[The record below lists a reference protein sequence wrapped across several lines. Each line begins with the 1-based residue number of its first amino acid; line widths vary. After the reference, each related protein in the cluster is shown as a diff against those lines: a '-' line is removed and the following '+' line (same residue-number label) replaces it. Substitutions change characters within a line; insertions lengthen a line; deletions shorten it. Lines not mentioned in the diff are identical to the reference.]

1 MAKDPAFLFYS
12 SDFLTGTMFWTN
24 EQIGLYIRMLCAQH
38 QHNGRIDT
46 NVLRTQC
53 DSIKNGDIVYAKFSH
68 DEYGSYNERLQIEM
82 EKRKAKSIKAS
93 ESVNKRWNKE
103 KNKVYDSNTNVL
115 RSENENENVNENINK
130 INNKVK
136 KLKFKPPTL
145 EQVSKFF
152 EDNGYTNADTAWN
165 YYNDADWTDST
176 GKPVLNWKQKMRI
189 VWFRDE
195 NKKKITLSLHDLDRR
210 ARELNEQILYPHEK

>member
-53 DSIKNGDIVYAKFSH
+53 DSITNGDIVYSKFKH
-68 DEYGSYNERLQIEM
+68 DKYGSYNERLQIEM
-82 EKRKAKSIKAS
+82 DKRKEKSIKAS

-103 KNKVYDSNTNVL
+103 KNKLYDSNTNVL
-115 RSENENENVNENINK
+115 RSENENENEDINK
-130 INNKVK
+130 DDNNNGKPK
-136 KLKFKPPTL
+136 KSKFIPPTL
-145 EQVSKFF
+145 VEVNKFF
-152 EDNGYTNADTAWN
+152 DENGYTNGDKAWH
-165 YYNDADWTDST
+165 YYEDGNWKDSN
-176 GKPVLNWKQKMRI
+176 GKQVINWKQKMRI
-189 VWFRDE
+189 VWFKDE
-195 NKKKITLSLHDLDRR
+195 NKKKAIRSIHDQDKRT
-210 ARELNEQILYPHEK
+210 REILGL